1 MYKFVNSNK
10 VNDINAIPDS
20 IPEDV
25 PVDENK
31 TATSARYGRRA
42 SLSSQIHAALTP
54 KNVVVSSSDYL
65 VPNLTKFEASLFDSE
80 QDNLEKSW
88 KSLSLFQKSHMGRL
102 DSAKCLQNKNINI
115 VSENTLSPVSSAGP
129 SIDSEKSSYSPSL
142 LEKSMPLRSKSE
154 MSNYVPFYV
163 YSNIKKATE
172 SNALS
177 PTVFNNKFNI
187 PVSKSKSSEDV
198 YNYLGNTANDT
209 KDLNLWLIK
218 TTAGDSPSQINRHL
232 NSYKMKIAKE
242 EKLRREIISELL
254 TENEKIIH
262 QMEEDRHKMA
272 NRLMK
277 TPSLE
282 DITKSIHKKEKE
294 QEK

>member
-1 MYKFVNSNK
+1 
-10 VNDINAIPDS
+10 
-20 IPEDV
+20 
-25 PVDENK
+25 
-31 TATSARYGRRA
+31 
-42 SLSSQIHAALTP
+42 
-54 KNVVVSSSDYL
+54 
-65 VPNLTKFEASLFDSE
+65 
-80 QDNLEKSW
+80 
-88 KSLSLFQKSHMGRL
+88 
-102 DSAKCLQNKNINI
+102 
-115 VSENTLSPVSSAGP
+115 
-129 SIDSEKSSYSPSL
+129 
-142 LEKSMPLRSKSE
+142 MPLRSKSE

-177 PTVFNNKFNI
+177 PTAFSNKFNI

-198 YNYLGNTANDT
+198 YNYLGNTPSDN

-218 TTAGDSPSQINRHL
+218 STVGDSPSQISNHL

-282 DITKSIHKKEKE
+282 DLTKSIHKKKKTRKHKMSIFGENVNEMVNSEIDDFIIPVLPSGKKLLITILSTWGDKHYVGLNGIDVFGKDGNIINVKKVIFNHFQIKLFE
-294 QEK
+294 SNCFRLVLIRLM